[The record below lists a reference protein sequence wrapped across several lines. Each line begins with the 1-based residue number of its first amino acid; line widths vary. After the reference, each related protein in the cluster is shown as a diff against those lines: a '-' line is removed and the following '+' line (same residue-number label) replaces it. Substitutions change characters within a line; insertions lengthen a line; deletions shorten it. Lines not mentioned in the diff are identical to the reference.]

1 MNRPITEV
9 KPRFSAAPI
18 SRLPVKYPDS
28 AEIRP
33 AIALQ
38 VVLLLS
44 IIKNISFLNLKKPAR
59 DLP

>member
-1 MNRPITEV
+1 MNRPIIEV

-28 AEIRP
+28 AAIRP
-33 AIALQ
+33 VMALQ

-44 IIKNISFLNLKKPAR
+44 IIFFLNLKKPAR
-59 DLP
+59 DMP